1 MRTQGEGLSLSDS
14 TTPNES
20 TQPTTSSTSLTPKE
34 RLQKIQSLKN
44 KPLALGDTWY
54 LISRQWYRGWE
65 SACGGAPLKGAPE
78 DESQVKAV
86 DNSSL
91 AGLKPGKL
99 KTAAID
105 EGVDYELL
113 PEEAWKLLVEW

>member
-14 TTPNES
+14 IAVDES
-20 TQPTTSSTSLTPKE
+20 TQPTTSSTTDTPKGK
-34 RLQKIQSLKN
+34 LQKIQSLKG
-44 KPLALGDTWY
+44 KPLVLGETWY
-54 LISRQWYRGWE
+54 LVSSQWYRGWV
-65 SACGGAPLKGAPE
+65 SACGGAPMKGAPE

-99 KTAAID
+99 KID
-105 EGVDYELL
+105 IEEGTDYELL
-113 PEEAWKLLVEW
+113 PEDAWKLLVEW